1 MLHNIFCDVFSL
13 FIEVTGYFT
22 GILYITYIKKELK
35 KYLVSQGKSLS
46 LGEFLKRSTVLT
58 LNEPNIMM
66 EKTLVILKPC
76 TLQRGLVGEIT
87 NRFERKGLR
96 LAGMKMVQLTD
107 EVLSEHYAHLSSK
120 PFFQR
125 VKDAMMVC
133 PVIVCCFEGVDA
145 VQVVRT
151 LTGPTNG
158 RLAAPGTIRGDY
170 SMSFQENIVHASDS
184 PETAEVEL
192 KRFFKPDEI
201 FEYKQ
206 AVFGSLYANDEY

>member
-1 MLHNIFCDVFSL
+1 
-13 FIEVTGYFT
+13 
-22 GILYITYIKKELK
+22 
-35 KYLVSQGKSLS
+35 
-46 LGEFLKRSTVLT
+46 
-58 LNEPNIMM
+58 
-66 EKTLVILKPC
+66 
-76 TLQRGLVGEIT
+76 
-87 NRFERKGLR
+87 
-96 LAGMKMVQLTD
+96 MKMVQLTD

-151 LTGPTNG
+151 LTVLLTDVW
-158 RLAAPGTIRGDY
+158 RLLTIRGDY